1 VSSTVWFG
9 LLGPVDIR
17 LDGVPSPL
25 PSARTRALLA
35 TLLCQ
40 ANRVVSVDGLVDAV
54 WGADPPDG
62 AVTTLRSHVMRLRR
76 CLGPEAGRLETVAPG
91 YRILLDPGTE
101 LDTRIFVARY
111 QAGQTAA
118 GVGDWHSA
126 ARLAAEALALWRGE
140 PLADVPSE
148 LLHLEEAAAWAELRV
163 EAIEL
168 RARAD
173 IALGRAADAVA
184 ALRRLAADHPHR
196 EPAYALLMSA
206 LAAADRRAE
215 ALQVYR
221 LLRTV
226 LVRDLGMDPSPEL
239 RALHQGILAMDGGEK
254 PATAAAAVTETAALA
269 AADTAATAVTSD
281 GAVAGAADG
290 ADAATAEPRREDE
303 PNIAFVAWPPPRAL
317 PWDTADFTGREDELC
332 RITEA
337 ATRPADPEPRV
348 AFAAVIDG
356 MAGVGKSA
364 LAIHAAHLLADRF
377 PDGQLY
383 ADLLGTSP
391 EPADPR
397 DVLASFLRLLG
408 IDPTE
413 LPTTDLE
420 RGALYRSLLAGRR
433 VLVLLDDVHDAKQL
447 APLIPSAP
455 GSVLL
460 ATTRDRHVG
469 IAGALR
475 VSLSPL
481 TPAESHTLLGR
492 IAGAERTAVEP
503 EATEEILAACAGL
516 PLALRAAGGRIA
528 ARPTWQILDL
538 AVRLGRPTG
547 AGDRRRFFDEL
558 RFGDH
563 DVRASFETGFAA
575 LAAGD
580 AGDTLV
586 TSLCLLGLWSGTE
599 LGLPVAASLLG
610 RPPSDAEQILERLV
624 DLNLLQSPRHG
635 RYLLHDLVREFAA
648 EKADGLLTD
657 DQRRQAAELWRL
669 PHARVADS
677 SALRDDGLS
686 QPS

>member
-1 VSSTVWFG
+1 MSSTVWFG

-35 TLLCQ
+35 ALLCQ

-76 CLGPEAGRLETVAPG
+76 CLGSEAGRLETAAPG

-111 QAGQTAA
+111 QAGQAA
-118 GVGDWHSA
+118 AAAGDWHTA
-126 ARLAAEALALWRGE
+126 ARFAAEALALWRGE

-184 ALRRLAADHPHR
+184 PLRRLAADHPHR

-221 LLRTV
+221 LLRAV
-226 LVRDLGMDPSPEL
+226 LVRDLGMEPSPEL
-239 RALHQGILAMDGGEK
+239 RALHQGILAMDAGK
-254 PATAAAAVTETAALA
+254 KAAVADGVGDGAAETAI
-269 AADTAATAVTSD
+269 
-281 GAVAGAADG
+281 
-290 ADAATAEPRREDE
+290 AEPEGTDDE
-303 PNIAFVAWPPPRAL
+303 LNASFVAWPTPRTL
-317 PWDTADFTGREDELC
+317 PWDTADFTGREDELR
-332 RITEA
+332 RIVEA
-337 ATRPADPEPRV
+337 VTRSLESRA
-348 AFAAVIDG
+348 AFAVVIDG

-364 LAIHAAHLLADRF
+364 LATHAAHLLTDRF

-383 ADLLGTSP
+383 ADLLGSSP
-391 EPADPR
+391 SPADPH
-397 DVLASFLRLLG
+397 DVLTSFLRLLG
-408 IDPTE
+408 IAPAD
-413 LPTTDLE
+413 LPTSGLE
-420 RGALYRSLLAGRR
+420 RGALYRSLLAERR
-433 VLVLLDDVHDAKQL
+433 VLVLLDDVHDGKQL

-481 TPAESHTLLGR
+481 TPPESHTLLVR
-492 IAGAERTAVEP
+492 MAGAERTTAEP
-503 EATEEILAACAGL
+503 EATAEILAACAGL

-528 ARPTWQILDL
+528 ARPTWQIADL
-538 AVRLGRPTG
+538 ASRLARPNG
-547 AGDRRRFFDEL
+547 ADGARFFDEL
-558 RFGDH
+558 RYGDH
-563 DVRASFETGFAA
+563 DVRATFETAFAA
-575 LAAGD
+575 LAATGS
-580 AGDTLV
+580 GTTLA
-586 TSLCLLGLWSGTE
+586 TSLCLLGLWNGTE
-599 LGLPVAASLLG
+599 LGLPVAASLLD
-610 RPPSDAEQILERLV
+610 RPPADAEQILERLV

-635 RYLLHDLVREFAA
+635 RYLLHDLIREFAA
-648 EKADGLLTD
+648 VKADSLLTD
-657 DQRRQAAELWRL
+657 DQRRQAADLWRL
-669 PHARVADS
+669 PHARSADS
-677 SALRDDGLS
+677 AALRDDGLS

>member
-1 VSSTVWFG
+1 MSSTVWFG

-35 TLLCQ
+35 ALLCQ

-118 GVGDWHSA
+118 GAGDWHTA

-226 LVRDLGMDPSPEL
+226 LVRDLGMEPSPEL
-239 RALHQGILAMDGGEK
+239 RALHQRILAMDAGKKTAVAAGDG
-254 PATAAAAVTETAALA
+254 AAAAVI
-269 AADTAATAVTSD
+269 
-281 GAVAGAADG
+281 
-290 ADAATAEPRREDE
+290 AEPAGEDE
-303 PNIAFVAWPPPRAL
+303 PNAAFVAWPTPRAL
-317 PWDTADFTGREDELC
+317 PWDTADFTGREDELR
-332 RITEA
+332 RIVEGVTESLEPHA
-337 ATRPADPEPRV
+337 AY
-348 AFAAVIDG
+348 AAVIDG
-356 MAGVGKSA
+356 MPGVGKSA
-364 LAIHAAHLLADRF
+364 LAIHAAHLLTDRF

-383 ADLLGTSP
+383 ADLLGSTPS
-391 EPADPR
+391 PADPR
-397 DVLASFLRLLG
+397 DVLTSFLRLLG
-408 IDPTE
+408 IAPTD
-413 LPTTDLE
+413 LPTSDLE
-420 RGALYRSLLAGRR
+420 RGALYRSLLAERQ
-433 VLVLLDDVHDAKQL
+433 VLVLLDDVHDAEQL

-455 GSVLL
+455 GSALL
-460 ATTRDRHVG
+460 ATTRDRRVG

-475 VSLSPL
+475 VALSPL
-481 TPAESHTLLGR
+481 TPAESHTLLAR
-492 IAGAERTAVEP
+492 IVGAERTSAEP
-503 EATEEILAACAGL
+503 EATTAILAACAGL
-516 PLALRAAGGRIA
+516 PLALRAAGDRIV
-528 ARPTWQILDL
+528 ARPAWQLADL
-538 AVRLGRPTG
+538 ARRLARPKGVVG
-547 AGDRRRFFDEL
+547 AVDARFFDEL

-563 DVRASFETGFAA
+563 DVRATFETAFAA
-575 LAAGD
+575 LTATD
-580 AGDTLV
+580 SDNTLA
-586 TSLCLLGLWSGTE
+586 TAFCLLGLWNGTE

-610 RPPSDAEQILERLV
+610 RPPADAEQLLERLV
-624 DLNLLQSPRHG
+624 DLFLLQSPRHG
-635 RYLLHDLVREFAA
+635 RYLLHDLLRNFAA
-648 EKADGLLTD
+648 AKAATLLTPE
-657 DQRRQAAELWRL
+657 QHRQAADLWRL
-669 PHARVADS
+669 PHARSADS
-677 SALRDDGLS
+677 SVLRDDGLS